1 MKMLTYKYDSIQT
14 DSQERM
20 YPVPVKILTH
30 GTNHDD
36 NSTKCKSKV
45 HSNSAQEELES
56 ML

>member
-1 MKMLTYKYDSIQT
+1 MEMLTYKYDSIQT

-20 YPVPVKILTH
+20 YPMPVKILTH

-45 HSNSAQEELES
+45 HSNLAQEELEL